1 MSMTPAWI
9 ALILLVVSIG
19 GRSIAN
25 YYSQLQQCHASYFM
39 VANKRIAIGEMLK
52 KYLWD
57 SLMKIILVKS
67 LEFLQL
73 F

>member
-1 MSMTPAWI
+1 MLQISAIFIVKAVVEKNMSMTPAWI

-39 VANKRIAIGEMLK
+39 VANKKL
-52 KYLWD
+52 L
-57 SLMKIILVKS
+57 
-67 LEFLQL
+67 
-73 F
+73 